1 MGRGK
6 SPKVFTKEH
15 TELQKA
21 RQEIKVLRRQVSR
34 FKKLLKKIDYERFEN
49 LSEVME
55 AQAKEEKG
63 LEKKIKEIDVAER
76 WKCFDC
82 EGDYLRIIVINR
94 PDGPFYFRRCP
105 SCGRKTKSK
114 PLKNDTEGI
123 EEHGIDNNREKELER
138 QILEEKAGK

>member
-6 SPKVFTKEH
+6 SPRAFTKES

-21 RQEIKVLRRQVSR
+21 KQEIKLLRRQVSR
-34 FKKLLKKIDYERFEN
+34 FKKLLKKLDQEKYEN

-55 AQAKEEKG
+55 AQAKEEQG
-63 LEKKIKEIDVAER
+63 LEKKKKEIDITER

-82 EGDYLRIIVINR
+82 ESDYLRLIVIQR
-94 PDGPFYFRRCP
+94 LDGPFYFRRCP

-114 PLKNDTEGI
+114 PLKNDVEGLD
-123 EEHGIDNNREKELER
+123 EHGTHQKTKLDKV
-138 QILEEKAGK
+138 